1 MIIMSYLGES
11 KELQDLEATR
21 LLIVR
26 RPPRFIPEGFIHTP
40 ELSPSLELFHQA
52 QIWKREYE
60 IKEDWFPLY
69 EERFLKE
76 IQQRIDMVHMFN
88 QLERKS
94 KNGKKFILFCY
105 CKDIEFCHR
114 KFIANEFIRRGC
126 EVDLRKKNGKQEE
139 TIEQLSLF

>member
-26 RPPRFIPEGFIHTP
+26 KPPKVMPEEFHHVP

-60 IKEDWFPLY
+60 AKEDWFPLY

-76 IQQRIDMVHMFN
+76 IKHRTDMVHMFN

-94 KNGKKFILFCY
+94 KNGKTFILYCY

-114 KFIANEFIRRGC
+114 KYVAEEFMIRGC
-126 EVDLRKKNGKQEE
+126 EVDLRKKEAVKKEV
-139 TIEQLSLF
+139 EQLSLFD